1 MEEFKFN
8 GVPIRFDSDT
18 PNNKKNVYL
27 VKKESEMTREE
38 KHMIKYFKS
47 IGVKFIHADE
57 AVEGGEGVEKN

>member
-57 AVEGGEGVEKN
+57 TVEGGEGVEKN

>member
-18 PNNKKNVYL
+18 PNNKKSVYL

-57 AVEGGEGVEKN
+57 TVEGGEGVEKN